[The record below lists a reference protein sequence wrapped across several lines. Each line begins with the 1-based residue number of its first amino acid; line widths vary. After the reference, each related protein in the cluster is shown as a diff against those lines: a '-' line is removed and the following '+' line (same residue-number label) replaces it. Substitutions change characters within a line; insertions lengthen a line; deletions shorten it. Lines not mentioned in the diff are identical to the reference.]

1 MLVGLLLVA
10 CFVVIVDVGGCDVD
24 GVFEVVV
31 VVVVVEVCSVVVG
44 VVSTDVV
51 IRVSRMMKSDVFF
64 LLFCFDFILFCF
76 LLSVSFLF
84 PVLVSV

>member
-1 MLVGLLLVA
+1 MVLVGLLLVA

-51 IRVSRMMKSDVFF
+51 IRVSRMMKSHVFF
-64 LLFCFDFILFCF
+64 LLF
-76 LLSVSFLF
+76 
-84 PVLVSV
+84 